1 MMKTNFIP
9 ITFLQILICL
19 NLSGQ
24 KYDVKI
30 YPTMPQPKDSVSIE
44 LSAPNLTNT
53 NNKMFLQFSSSN
65 FYEMPQS
72 LEMNRSGDKWWVKFQ
87 LPFYANYSSF
97 YITDENKELIIRP
110 TDTTHYEIFVYENG
124 KLKEGNYLA
133 KGYSTA
139 IQNRNSQQLWEQ
151 QMKNFL
157 IEKRNYPNNYENNL
171 KILQFQMQKA
181 SNPKEHENLRKQA
194 LQVIERKFRSA
205 PTSDGNLNK
214 VTMGFLILGEK
225 SKVDSIRNVVINEFP
240 SSKLGISYKLNKV
253 LHNTDTVETLDN
265 INQLLRLKNNDNQH
279 AFQEAYVYLFKYHL
293 NKGEVEQAKKYFP
306 LILEEQENPYIWR
319 TYLEYVDLLLEK
331 NTLLD
336 KAEFLNNLVLEN
348 ILEYPV
354 SLVRF
359 FPETGHLR
367 SFVADRDQK
376 ISEINAEVL
385 LRKGVIEIKKGN
397 LDKGKDLIER
407 NIKLTQSK
415 EILLYVA
422 KLSRDIGLKEQES
435 HSLHHAYLLFPYDQ
449 EIKSLLID
457 SLLKV
462 NNDQSSIQNYFSN
475 LDKQWKSE
483 YFISLDK
490 KITKGKSFPKELSIQ
505 DMKGNNITASDLK
518 GKVVVVD
525 LWATWCL
532 PCLASFPYVN
542 QVYLK
547 YKDNPEVM
555 FLMLNTGSGNSFDD
569 ARNWFEKNKH
579 YSFPVYYN
587 NDKKLNNKLE
597 VNSIPTTFLLDPSGN
612 IVFKK
617 IGSEGEKILQDLDAM
632 IEYVLQN
639 RHLNLK

>member
-1 MMKTNFIP
+1 
-9 ITFLQILICL
+9 
-19 NLSGQ
+19 
-24 KYDVKI
+24 
-30 YPTMPQPKDSVSIE
+30 
-44 LSAPNLTNT
+44 
-53 NNKMFLQFSSSN
+53 
-65 FYEMPQS
+65 
-72 LEMNRSGDKWWVKFQ
+72 
-87 LPFYANYSSF
+87 
-97 YITDENKELIIRP
+97 
-110 TDTTHYEIFVYENG
+110 
-124 KLKEGNYLA
+124 
-133 KGYSTA
+133 
-139 IQNRNSQQLWEQ
+139 
-151 QMKNFL
+151 
-157 IEKRNYPNNYENNL
+157 
-171 KILQFQMQKA
+171 
-181 SNPKEHENLRKQA
+181 
-194 LQVIERKFRSA
+194 
-205 PTSDGNLNK
+205 
-214 VTMGFLILGEK
+214 
-225 SKVDSIRNVVINEFP
+225 
-240 SSKLGISYKLNKV
+240 
-253 LHNTDTVETLDN
+253 
-265 INQLLRLKNNDNQH
+265 
-279 AFQEAYVYLFKYHL
+279 
-293 NKGEVEQAKKYFP
+293 
-306 LILEEQENPYIWR
+306 
-319 TYLEYVDLLLEK
+319 LEYVDLLLEK

-336 KAEFLNNLVLEN
+336 KAEFLNSLVLEN
-348 ILEYPV
+348 ISEYPV

-385 LRKGVIEIKKGN
+385 LRKGVIELKKGN

-457 SLLKV
+457 SLLKA
-462 NNDQSSIQNYFSN
+462 NHDQSSIQNYFSN

-555 FLMLNTGSGNSFDD
+555 FLMLNTGSGNSFED
-569 ARNWFEKNKH
+569 ARNWFEKN
-579 YSFPVYYN
+579 
-587 NDKKLNNKLE
+587 
-597 VNSIPTTFLLDPSGN
+597 
-612 IVFKK
+612 
-617 IGSEGEKILQDLDAM
+617 
-632 IEYVLQN
+632 
-639 RHLNLK
+639 